1 MKWLDPNN
9 PFDNSYYGEKRPSTW
24 KIILC
29 GLGLFIVFLLMFE
42 GLARILFCSA
52 TLIFTAITVWL
63 EHHQKRA
70 ANMLDDEFK
79 DPVNIELANKMRERS
94 PSFVFVFYFGLI
106 VVAFILVASIF
117 ILMAAYSLQE
127 SEKATRYGLPFFVS
141 SVLSI
146 VLSTLAW
153 KNYLKNSTRS
163 WLMVILSWVLIGINV
178 LLMIV

>member
-1 MKWLDPNN
+1 MKWLDTNN

-24 KIILC
+24 KIILF
-29 GLGLFIVFLLMFE
+29 GLGIFIVFLLMFE

-127 SEKATRYGLPFFVS
+127 SPFFVS

-146 VLSTLAW
+146 ILSTLAW
-153 KNYLKNSTRS
+153 KNYLKNSTKS

-178 LLMIV
+178 LLMII

>member
-24 KIILC
+24 KIILF

-70 ANMLDDEFK
+70 ANMLEDEFK
-79 DPVNIELANKMRERS
+79 DPVNVELANKMRERS
-94 PSFVFVFYFGLI
+94 PSFVFV
-106 VVAFILVASIF
+106 LVASIF

-141 SVLSI
+141 SVFSI

-153 KNYLKNSTRS
+153 KNYLKNNTKS

-178 LLMIV
+178 LLMII